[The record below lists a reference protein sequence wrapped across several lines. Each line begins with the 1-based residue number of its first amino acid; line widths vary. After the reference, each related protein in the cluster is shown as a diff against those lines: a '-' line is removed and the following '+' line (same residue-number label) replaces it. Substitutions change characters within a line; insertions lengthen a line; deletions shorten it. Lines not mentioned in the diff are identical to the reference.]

1 MKMMKRLRFVISLAS
16 LVMCF
21 LFSNVNVFADQPIDM
36 GEMMSQPETTLSE
49 EDQKEFL
56 KGKINMAQ
64 IKEVFN
70 SYVTQGVAQIGS
82 FSKEELDYI
91 AKQNSAQTDMF
102 ENFAKIVGEDSCGE
116 YKNFDKIEV
125 TEQEDGTSINATA
138 MLHFSKRDLKMIMH
152 ITVFDNL
159 GPVPTSVEFSLP
171 DSGEESLGAKMA
183 SAAANTLMGMGTVF
197 AVLIFISLLISC
209 FKLIPKITEAKE
221 RKKAG
226 KTEQAIMKDTETQN
240 VVDAASENLTDDF
253 ELVAVIAAAIAA
265 SENTSTDNFVVRSIR
280 RR

>member
-1 MKMMKRLRFVISLAS
+1 MKMMKRLRCVISLAS

-36 GEMMSQPETTLSE
+36 GEMMSQPETTLSK

-64 IKEVFN
+64 VKQLFE
-70 SYVTQGVAQIGS
+70 SYVSQGVAQIGS

-116 YKNFDKIEV
+116 YKNFDSIEV
-125 TEQEDGTSINATA
+125 TEQEDGMSIDATA

-171 DSGEESLGAKMA
+171 DSGEESIGAKMA
-183 SAAANTLMGMGTVF
+183 SAGANTLMGMGTVF

-209 FKLIPKITEAKE
+209 FKLIPKITEARE

-226 KTEQAIMKDTETQN
+226 KTEHVVMKDSKTEE
-240 VVDAASENLTDDF
+240 VVDSGSENLTDNC
-253 ELVAVIAAAIAA
+253 ELIAVIAAAIAA
-265 SENTSTDNFVVRSIR
+265 SENTSTDSFVVRSIR